1 MYLCTL
7 KIIGMTGQKTPTA
20 LGTEKIGKLLMQ
32 YAIPAIIA
40 MTASSLYNMV
50 DSIFIG
56 HGVGPMA
63 ISGLAL
69 TFPLMNLAAAFGS
82 LVGVGAATLVSVK
95 LGQKD
100 YDTAQR
106 VLGNVLVLN
115 IIIGLAFTILTLI
128 FLDPILY
135 FFGGSD
141 ETVGYARDYMKVI
154 LYGNLI
160 THIYMGLNEV
170 MRASGYPQRA
180 MMATLFAVLINGVLN
195 ALFIFV
201 LDMGIKGAAL
211 GTICAQF
218 LALLGVLYHFSSPK
232 SFIRFQKG
240 IFKVRWHIVGG
251 MLAIGLSPFLMN
263 LCSCL
268 IVLLINN
275 GLKDFGGDMYIGA
288 YGIVNRIVFLF
299 IMIVMGFNQ
308 GMQPIAGY
316 NFGARQLSRMIQ
328 VLKYTTLCAIT
339 VTTLGFLICQIFPRT
354 IIRMFTGDSDLIDI
368 AEHGMRLILLF
379 FPLVGF
385 QMVSSSFFQS
395 IGMAGKAIFL
405 SLTGTAFPP
414 PIDLFI
420 ALSSYPAAL
429 LGYRRRLGKYSGSGF
444 YRFDYNR
451 VDVGLAIEEIQ
462 DRGIE

>member
-1 MYLCTL
+1 
-7 KIIGMTGQKTPTA
+7 MTDTRDTA
-20 LGTEKIGKLLMQ
+20 PLVLGTEKIGKLLMQ

-56 HGVGPMA
+56 HGVGPLA
-63 ISGLAL
+63 IAGLAI
-69 TFPLMNLAAAFGS
+69 TFPFMNLAAAFGS
-82 LVGVGAATLVSVK
+82 LVGVGASTLVAIK

-100 YDTAQR
+100 KESATH
-106 VLGNVLVLN
+106 VLGNVVMLN
-115 IIIGLAFTILTLI
+115 GIIGLVFMTVALL
-128 FLDPILY
+128 FLDPILL
-135 FFGGSD
+135 FFGASPD
-141 ETVGYARDYMKVI
+141 TLPYAREYMQVI
-154 LYGNLI
+154 LAGNLV

-170 MRASGYPQRA
+170 LRASGYPQKA
-180 MMATLFAVLINGVLN
+180 MAATLTAVIVNCGLD
-195 ALFIFV
+195 ALFILGFGW
-201 LDMGIKGAAL
+201 GIRGAAL
-211 GTICAQF
+211 ATIAAQVI
-218 LALLGVLYHFSSPK
+218 ALGFEIHHFSRKK
-232 SFIRFQKG
+232 SFLHFQRG
-240 IFKVRWHIVGG
+240 IFGLKRQIVGG

-263 LCSCL
+263 LCACFVV
-268 IVLLINN
+268 ILINKS
-275 GLKDFGGDMYIGA
+275 LKTDGGDLAIGA

-316 NFGARQLSRMIQ
+316 NFGARQFDRLIQ

-405 SLTGTAFPP
+405 SLTRQLIFLLPCLLILPHYWGTDGVWGSIPVA
-414 PIDLFI
+414 DFI
-420 ALSSYPAAL
+420 ASITTGLMLGWQLKKFKTGGLNNTKDSVAL
-429 LGYRRRLGKYSGSGF
+429 
-444 YRFDYNR
+444 
-451 VDVGLAIEEIQ
+451 
-462 DRGIE
+462 